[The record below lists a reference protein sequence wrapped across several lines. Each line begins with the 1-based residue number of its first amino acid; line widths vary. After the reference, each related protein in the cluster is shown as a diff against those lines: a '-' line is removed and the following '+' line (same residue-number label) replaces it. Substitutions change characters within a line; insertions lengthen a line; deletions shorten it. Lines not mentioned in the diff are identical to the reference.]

1 MHRLLFFIPIKFLQQ
16 TLVHEVFVENDC
28 SANHLPFL
36 LQPSTRQVWVQASG
50 RLLYQA
56 GYGSIQFFIPLIF
69 VNHVGLSATAVGI
82 GMGSG
87 SLAGIIGHFL
97 GGYLTDSQTY
107 GRKRTLLLSAG
118 LSIPSAAVL
127 ALTQNLP
134 LLVIANL
141 IMGLSA
147 GCYWTAAD
155 AAVMDV
161 TAPEQRHK
169 AFALMVLADSLGAG
183 LGILGGG
190 ILLPLLDQAQML
202 FLVGSL
208 ILLLFMILIQVAIP
222 ENRPENLGYSDTL
235 QGFAVALKDRSL
247 RLFVLV
253 NVLFT
258 TYIALVNSILP
269 LYFTDIVTTSAAAT
283 TEQGASVAS
292 VANLFTWCYVGF
304 GAILQLPLVQVL
316 GSLLR
321 VKVLLISML
330 LWGTGF
336 LLVWVSGVMASSQVI
351 CIIASLCVLSIATA
365 IYKPFAPAIVAE
377 LAPESLRGVYLAISY
392 QCWSIGYFIGP
403 VLGGWAMDQSRT
415 IAHNSWMAASTS
427 TISGVIILYLLSQRK
442 VSNPSVL
449 ITEG

>member
-1 MHRLLFFIPIKFLQQ
+1 
-16 TLVHEVFVENDC
+16 VENDC
-28 SANHLPFL
+28 SANYLPFL

-155 AAVMDV
+155 AAVIDV
-161 TAPEQRHK
+161 TTPEKRHK

-190 ILLPLLDQAQML
+190 KLLPLLEQAQML

-208 ILLLFMILIQVAIP
+208 ILLLFMILIQVAIS
-222 ENRPENLGYSDTL
+222 ENRQENLGYSDTL
-235 QGFAVALKDRSL
+235 QGFAIALKDRSL

-253 NVLFT
+253 NILFT

-269 LYFTDIVTTSAAAT
+269 LYYFTDVVTTSAAVAT
-283 TEQGASVAS
+283 EEGASVVS

-316 GSLLR
+316 GSLLQ

-392 QCWSIGYFIGP
+392 QCWSIGYFVGP

-415 IAHNSWMAASTS
+415 IAHNSWIAASIS
-427 TISGVIILYLLSQRK
+427 TISGLIILYLLSQRK
-442 VSNPSVL
+442 FSNPSVI
-449 ITEG
+449 ITDS